1 MKRFWLVLL
10 SLGLVLAFS
19 ASALAV
25 DVKFSGNFTIG
36 GMYVDKTRL
45 VKNSSQDDGPSTGF
59 FYQRLRL
66 QTDFIVAPGLSFVT
80 RADIMSRVWGGKR
93 STNTDNEPQVGSD
106 IFRRPGSTYESE
118 NILFDWAYIEYVSP
132 IGLFQVGYMDD
143 GGWGTV
149 FGDSS
154 IPAPSIQYVLPIGQF
169 IFIAKYVKGDDN
181 SVHRGSGYPD
191 PRYSHTDYD
200 QNQYVLAGIYTFKT
214 GEVGLLG
221 KYVRAA
227 DIFPDVGDLGK
238 QDGVLLTGLALAPYA
253 KFKIGPVAI
262 QTELN
267 YFHGQMEKV
276 QTKDASGWHG
286 LGTGTAGMGIGSTDA
301 ADIELNGVSAWVDAV
316 ADFNMF
322 YFGGTVAY
330 VSGDD
335 PDTANKIEGIFVDG
349 GIDWNPCLLMWNYDR
364 TYWQGDIYG
373 YDQAGQN
380 GPMGGSTASTISS
393 GAKFY
398 QVRAG
403 VRPTPAWDIMASL
416 SYSLADERPLG
427 LARNSHGDLKLDKH
441 GNPYMT
447 RFLYNDY
454 GYEFDVTATYKI
466 TSNLSYMLGGGYMW
480 TGDYYKGTSD
490 ANQVVNNYIL
500 VNKLTLTF

>member
-10 SLGLVLAFS
+10 SLGFVLAFS
-19 ASALAV
+19 ASAFAV

-93 STNTDNEPQVGSD
+93 STNTENEPQVGSD

-169 IFIAKYVKGDDN
+169 YFIAKYVKGDDN

-191 PRYSHTDYD
+191 PRYSHTDFD
-200 QNQYVLAGIYTFKT
+200 QNQYVLAGIYTFKD

-227 DIFPDVGDLGK
+227 DIFPDLGDLGK
-238 QDGVLLTGLALAPYA
+238 QDGVVLKGYALAPYA

-267 YFHGQMEKV
+267 YFHGKIEKV
-276 QTKDASGWHG
+276 DNNTGGTRHLGG
-286 LGTGTAGMGIGSTDA
+286 LGGMIGSTDESDVELDAMA
-301 ADIELNGVSAWVDAV
+301 AWFDAV
-316 ADFNMF
+316 ADFKQF
-322 YFGGTVAY
+322 YIGGTVAY

-335 PDTANKIEGIFVDG
+335 PDTADKVEGIFVDG
-349 GIDWNPCLLMWNYDR
+349 GNDWNPCLMMWNYDR

-380 GPMGGSTASTISS
+380 GPMGGSTASTRST

-398 QVRAG
+398 QIRAG

-416 SYSLADERPLG
+416 SYAVADERPMG
-427 LARNSHGDLKLDKH
+427 LDRNGHVV
-441 GNPYMT
+441 
-447 RFLYNDY
+447 RFLHNDY
-454 GYEFDVTATYKI
+454 GYELDLTATYKI

-480 TGDYYKGTSD
+480 TGDYYKGGNDDNVTI
-490 ANQVVNNYIL
+490 NNYIL